1 MSMHLIIFD
10 RGSLDVAEYSQLRQA
25 KKKAPMIKCDMKI
38 CLFDLADESI
48 RRRSAGVIGDILFVG
63 ISTLSYELRMEVTM

>member
-25 KKKAPMIKCDMKI
+25 KKKAPMIK
-38 CLFDLADESI
+38 
-48 RRRSAGVIGDILFVG
+48 
-63 ISTLSYELRMEVTM
+63 